1 MVDRRFALRS
11 MIFITD
17 LKIDFFWNS
26 MHRVFLL
33 LVNIYTKNKFQSNL
47 LQSTHDAT
55 DSWLPRGS
63 VGDDDPRQP

>member
-17 LKIDFFWNS
+17 LKIDFFS
-26 MHRVFLL
+26 MHRDVLLL

-47 LQSTHDAT
+47 LQSSHDAT
-55 DSWLPRGS
+55 DS
-63 VGDDDPRQP
+63 